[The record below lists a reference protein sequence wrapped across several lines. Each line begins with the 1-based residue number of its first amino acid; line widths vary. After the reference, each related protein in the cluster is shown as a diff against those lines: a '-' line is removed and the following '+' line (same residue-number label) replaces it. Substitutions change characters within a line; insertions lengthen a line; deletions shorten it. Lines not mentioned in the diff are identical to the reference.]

1 MSKRRFKEKEIKSLL
16 KNKNV
21 TKCSNKAISYNKSF
35 KIEAVR
41 QYNEEG
47 KISTEIFQEA
57 GFDLKVVG
65 KDTPTSCLKRWRK
78 IYKVKGQAGL
88 SKETRGRSGGRP
100 KTTGLSDAERIE
112 YMEAE
117 IAYLKEENSFLA
129 KLRAKR
135 KE

>member
-1 MSKRRFKEKEIKSLL
+1 MEKERFSAQEKKSLL
-16 KNKNV
+16 ENKNV
-21 TKCSNKAISYNKSF
+21 TKCSDKTISYNKAF

-41 QYNEEG
+41 QYLEEG

-57 GFDLKVVG
+57 GFDLKVIG
-65 KDTPTSCLKRWRK
+65 KDIPKSCLKRWRK
-78 IYKVKGQAGL
+78 TFATKGQSGL

-117 IAYLKEENSFLA
+117 IAYLKAENSFLA
-129 KLRAKR
+129 QLRAKR
-135 KE
+135 RE

>member
-1 MSKRRFKEKEIKSLL
+1 MSKRRFSDQERKSLL
-16 KNKNV
+16 ENVNV
-21 TKCSNKAISYNKSF
+21 TKCSDRAISYSNAF

-57 GFDLKVVG
+57 GFNIKIVG
-65 KDTPTSCLKRWRK
+65 KDTPKSCLKRWRK
-78 IYKVKGQAGL
+78 IYFNKGSLGL

-100 KTTGLSDAERIE
+100 KITGLSDAKRIE

-117 IAYLKEENSFLA
+117 IAYLKAENSFLA
-129 KLRAKR
+129 QLRAKR
-135 KE
+135 RE